1 MRPQVRLMLD
11 MKAISTKQTLDI
23 GEVVKLT
30 GVPPATL
37 RFYEEKGL
45 IRSTGRNGL
54 RRLFQSHVLQQLE
67 FISLGRHAGLTLEEI
82 ASMFTSEGKLL
93 VDRKF
98 LLKKAD
104 DIERSLHKLSAIRN
118 TLLHV
123 AKCSAPNHMECPKFQ
138 RLLRVAGKKKRVA
151 PTRARKR

>member
-1 MRPQVRLMLD
+1 
-11 MKAISTKQTLDI
+11 MKSASTKQTLDI
-23 GEVVKLT
+23 GEVVRLT
-30 GVPPATL
+30 GVTPATL

-54 RRLFQSHVLQQLE
+54 RRLFQSHVLQQLQ
-67 FISLGRHAGLTLEEI
+67 FISLGKHAGLTLEEI

-93 VDRKF
+93 VDRAF

-104 DIERSLHKLSAIRN
+104 EIERSLHKLSAVRN

-123 AKCSAPNHMECPKFQ
+123 AKCSAPNHMECPQFQ
-138 RLLRVAGKKKRVA
+138 RLLHVAGKKKKTQT
-151 PTRARKR
+151 TRRK